1 MLSSNSETESAA
13 APFPAPADL
22 FLPDNPTAKQKIRFP
37 KPIFSAEMLPNP
49 PIMLTLRKCKPR
61 NRPPA
66 GSGKLQAAK
75 PSSRWERQIASC
87 ETVLPLGAANC
98 KLRNRPP
105 VGSGK
110 LQAAKPSS
118 RRERQIAGCET
129 VLPLGAANCRL
140 RNRPPA
146 GSSKLQAAKPSSHW
160 ERQIAAINRRGR
172 VCLPECTHKY
182 IR

>member
-13 APFPAPADL
+13 ALLPAPADL
-22 FLPDNPTAKQKIRFP
+22 FLPDNPTVRQKIRLP
-37 KPIFSAEMLPNP
+37 KPIFSAEMLANP
-49 PIMLTLRKCKPR
+49 PIMLTLRK
-61 NRPPA
+61 
-66 GSGKLQAAK
+66 
-75 PSSRWERQIASC
+75 
-87 ETVLPLGAANC
+87 C

-118 RRERQIAGCET
+118 RWERQIAGCET

-146 GSSKLQAAKPSSHW
+146 GSGKLQAAKPSSRW
-160 ERQIAAINRRGR
+160 ERQIAGCET
-172 VCLPECTHKY
+172 VLPSGAANCSNQP
-182 IR
+182 

>member
-1 MLSSNSETESAA
+1 MLSSNSKPNPQQLRFRLLRICFCPKIQSQNKKI
-13 APFPAPADL
+13 
-22 FLPDNPTAKQKIRFP
+22 FLP
-37 KPIFSAEMLPNP
+37 KPIFPAEMLAHP
-49 PIMLTLRKCKPR
+49 PIMLTLR
-61 NRPPA
+61 
-66 GSGKLQAAK
+66 
-75 PSSRWERQIASC
+75 
-87 ETVLPLGAANC
+87 NC
-98 KLRNRPP
+98 RLRKRPP

-118 RRERQIAGCET
+118 RRERQIAGCKT
-129 VLPLGAANCRL
+129 VLPLGAVNCRL

-146 GSSKLQAAKPSSHW
+146 GSSKLQAVKPSSRR

>member
-37 KPIFSAEMLPNP
+37 KPIFSAEMLANP
-49 PIMLTLRKCKPR
+49 PIMLTLRK
-61 NRPPA
+61 
-66 GSGKLQAAK
+66 
-75 PSSRWERQIASC
+75 
-87 ETVLPLGAANC
+87 C

-129 VLPLGAANCRL
+129 VLPSGAANCRL

-146 GSSKLQAAKPSSHW
+146 GSSKLQAAKPSSCW
-160 ERQIAAINRRGR
+160 ERQIAAINRRG
-172 VCLPECTHKY
+172 VLHTPEY
-182 IR
+182 IRNDKWAHSGRMRYAPTSIFTQ

>member
-1 MLSSNSETESAA
+1 MLSSNSETKSAA

-22 FLPDNPTAKQKIRFP
+22 FLPDNPTAKQKIRFL
-37 KPIFSAEMLPNP
+37 KPIFSAEMLANP
-49 PIMLTLRKCKPR
+49 LIVLTLRNCKLR
-61 NRPPA
+61 NCPPV

-75 PSSRWERQIASC
+75 LSSRWERQIAGC
-87 ETVLPLGAANC
+87 EIVLPLGAANC
-98 KLRNRPP
+98 RLRNRPP

-110 LQAAKPSS
+110 LQAAKTSS
-118 RRERQIAGCET
+118 R
-129 VLPLGAANCRL
+129 
-140 RNRPPA
+140 
-146 GSSKLQAAKPSSHW
+146 W

>member
-22 FLPDNPTAKQKIRFP
+22 FLPDNPTAKQKIRFL
-37 KPIFSAEMLPNP
+37 KPIFSAEMLANP
-49 PIMLTLRKCKPR
+49 PIMLTLRKCR
-61 NRPPA
+61 
-66 GSGKLQAAK
+66 
-75 PSSRWERQIASC
+75 
-87 ETVLPLGAANC
+87 
-98 KLRNRPP
+98 LRNRPP

-140 RNRPPA
+140 RKRPPI
-146 GSSKLQAAKPSSHW
+146 GSGKLQAAKTSSHR
-160 ERQIAAINRRGR
+160 ERQIAGCEN
-172 VCLPECTHKY
+172 VLPSGAANCSNQP
-182 IR
+182 